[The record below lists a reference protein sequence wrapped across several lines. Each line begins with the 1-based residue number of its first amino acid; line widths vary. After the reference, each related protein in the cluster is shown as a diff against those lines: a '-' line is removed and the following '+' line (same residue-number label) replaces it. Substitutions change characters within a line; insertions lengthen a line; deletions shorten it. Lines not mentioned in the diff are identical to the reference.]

1 MTSWSQISSYLVT
14 KNACVHSHCLR
25 WFWRL
30 SKTFLQFRPAIV
42 LMGPSVFWLSLSCFF
57 WVWPFAFWP
66 SPSLFFH
73 SQSVSFFFFLS
84 FFLFFFSEFDIP
96 YFDSALLVFLARP
109 SPLFWLSPSH
119 LYSQLFPFLSQSFRI
134 FHQPLSFFWVS
145 PSQFLKSSF
154 SSEFFLFFHSEM
166 MPVLPIFS
174 LRLSCF
180 CPLSAL
186 ILSPGALFTKFKMD
200 VCAESVYFTT
210 WMTKSNSFVTEA
222 HHDNTNR
229 QARKKEK

>member
-1 MTSWSQISSYLVT
+1 MCPLALPTVVLTSQQDLSSIQT
-14 KNACVHSHCLR
+14 CHC
-25 WFWRL
+25 FNGTFRL
-30 SKTFLQFRPAIV
+30 LTQSFLF
-42 LMGPSVFWLSLSCFF
+42 FLSLTFRVLTQSFTFF
-57 WVWPFAFWP
+57 
-66 SPSLFFH
+66 SLP
-73 SQSVSFFFFLS
+73 VRLVFFLS
-84 FFLFFFSEFDIP
+84 FFLSFFFSEFDIP